1 MKRLAVLLALVMTVG
16 LVGCG
21 NSDTQS
27 KTETKSETKEET
39 TTEEAFEGAYVVNA
53 DYVKENLDDIILV
66 DARGEDAANKET
78 IKGAIPI
85 AWQYLATCEDGKS
98 GDANWGC
105 ILDTERLSERLGE
118 KGLDPN
124 KEIVL
129 FAAAQNGWGDDGRIA
144 WELIAAGYKDVKMVD
159 GGFDALKEAGI
170 ETAKGGSEPK
180 AVDVKIDSI
189 DTTHVI
195 NTDELKANYD
205 DYKVVDVRA
214 DEEYDGET
222 LYGEAKGGHLPAAI
236 HIRYTDLFQKSGM
249 LKSNAEITK
258 MFEDAGITKDDK
270 VVTYCT
276 AGIRS
281 GYMQLILEM
290 CGFKNTQNYDESYYR
305 WCAVEDV
312 EK

>member
-21 NSDTQS
+21 NSGTQS
-27 KTETKSETKEET
+27 KTESKSDTKEEA
-39 TTEEAFEGAYVVNA
+39 TTEEAFEGEYIVNA

-144 WELIAAGYKDVKMVD
+144 WELIAAGYKDVKWLMVV
-159 GGFDALKEAGI
+159 LM
-170 ETAKGGSEPK
+170 
-180 AVDVKIDSI
+180 
-189 DTTHVI
+189 H
-195 NTDELKANYD
+195 
-205 DYKVVDVRA
+205 
-214 DEEYDGET
+214 
-222 LYGEAKGGHLPAAI
+222 
-236 HIRYTDLFQKSGM
+236 
-249 LKSNAEITK
+249 
-258 MFEDAGITKDDK
+258 
-270 VVTYCT
+270 
-276 AGIRS
+276 
-281 GYMQLILEM
+281 
-290 CGFKNTQNYDESYYR
+290 
-305 WCAVEDV
+305 
-312 EK
+312 